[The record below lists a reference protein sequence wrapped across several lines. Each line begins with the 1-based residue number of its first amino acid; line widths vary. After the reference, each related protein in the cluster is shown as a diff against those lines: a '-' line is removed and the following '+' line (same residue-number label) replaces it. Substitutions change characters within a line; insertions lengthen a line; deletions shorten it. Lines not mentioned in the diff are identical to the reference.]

1 MATGGVNS
9 GRPPGPVAI
18 ETSAPKGPDTTGVPT
33 QRYQGDRFLSV
44 QRASFLGSA
53 VLGAVATL
61 GGRFLSQAPP
71 STGPTVLPQGPSGS
85 SSDPDAGKPSGLAY
99 RGTVMDGIEKQFQ
112 TLDPVAQKVKQVG
125 DTASE
130 IVDALPVPK
139 GAQKLFKVAN
149 RTTTFTGLAP
159 VLLSGLYAAASTS
172 NAVGTHAH
180 LRNLAKPTDEDLRI
194 NASVQQQARDA
205 RQLFKDRTIDYVGE
219 RFQEIGVT
227 LPFDKL

>member
-9 GRPPGPVAI
+9 GRPTGPVAI
-18 ETSAPKGPDTTGVPT
+18 ETNGSQRPEATVVPT

-44 QRASFLGSA
+44 QRASFLGNA
-53 VLGAVATL
+53 VLGMVATI
-61 GGRFLSQAPP
+61 GGRFVSQTPP
-71 STGPTVLPQGPSGS
+71 SNGSGPQSSTPSLPSPG
-85 SSDPDAGKPSGLAY
+85 PDAGKPSDLAY
-99 RGTVMDGIEKQFQ
+99 RGTVMDSIDKQFQ
-112 TLDPVAQKVKQVG
+112 TLDTVAQKVKQVG
-125 DTASE
+125 DTTSE
-130 IVDALPVPK
+130 VLDALPVPK

-159 VLLSGLYAAASTS
+159 LLLSGLYAAASTS

-180 LRNLAKPTDEDLRI
+180 LRSLAKPTDEDVRI

-205 RQLFKDRTIDYVGE
+205 RQLFKDRTVDYVGE